1 LASNGTRTLEFS
13 SLLGEG
19 MIEGNVTEC
28 EDEDQPFA
36 PYCAWDDDHCQLEY
50 DDDSVTL
57 RYPVPVWDSD
67 GFVRAGMVDGDCQ
80 PAWVPW
86 ELVIAYV

>member
-13 SLLGEG
+13 SPLGEG
-19 MIEGNVTEC
+19 MIEGNVTE
-28 EDEDQPFA
+28 
-36 PYCAWDDDHCQLEY
+36 YDDHCQLEY
-50 DDDSVTL
+50 DDDCVTL
-57 RYPVPVWDSD
+57 RYPVPVWDSG